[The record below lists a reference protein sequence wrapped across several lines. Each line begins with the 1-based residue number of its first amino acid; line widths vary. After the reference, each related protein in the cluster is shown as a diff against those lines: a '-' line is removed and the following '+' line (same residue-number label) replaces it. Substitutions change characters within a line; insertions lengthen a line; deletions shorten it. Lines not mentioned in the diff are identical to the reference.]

1 MPGAEPIRHD
11 GGDVAVLLCHGF
23 TSTPGSMAD
32 WASALAE
39 DGRTVSVPRLP
50 GHGTTWQE
58 MNRTR
63 WQDWYASVENE
74 LLDLAAAHGQV
85 FVGGLSM
92 GGALALRLA
101 VHHPDAVAGLM
112 LVNPCVHVTDRR
124 ALPLRSLQMM
134 TLPVLRHLVPAL
146 PGIAS
151 DIRKQGVAESAYAHN
166 PLHALHSSIQ
176 LFADVKRDLPQ
187 VTAPMLLMRSAVD
200 HVVPLSSGEYVKA
213 RVSSTDVTDVT
224 LHDSYHVATLDED
237 APLVFA
243 RSREFVSRVSSGVPA

>member
-23 TSTPGSMAD
+23 TSTPASLSD
-32 WASALAE
+32 WAAALAQ

-63 WQDWYASVENE
+63 WQDWYSAIENE
-74 LLDLAAAHGQV
+74 LLDLAGTHGPV

-101 VHHPDAVAGLM
+101 VHHPESVAGLM
-112 LVNPCVHVTDRR
+112 LVNPCVHLTDRR
-124 ALPLRSLQMM
+124 ALPLRSLQMLG
-134 TLPVLRHLVPAL
+134 LPVLRHVVGGL
-146 PGIAS
+146 PPIAS
-151 DIRKQGVAESAYAHN
+151 DIRKQGVVEIAYPRT
-166 PLHALHSSIQ
+166 PLHALHSAGQ

-187 VTAPMLLMRSAVD
+187 VTAPLLLMRSATD
-200 HVVPLSSGEYVKA
+200 HVVPLSSGQYVLA
-213 RVSSTDVTDVT
+213 RVSSTDVTDLT
-224 LHDSYHVATLDED
+224 LHDSYHVATMDED
-237 APLVFA
+237 APLIFA
-243 RSREFVSRVSSGVPA
+243 RSQEFVSRIASEVAA